1 MKRIEFETAQHL
13 CGLVARFFDNIA
25 EASIEYGEEIQ
36 PTRGDFLTLCRD
48 FTFDLGELEGAEEVA
63 ERVSNL
69 AKAILKMAE

>member
-13 CGLVARFFDNIA
+13 CSLVARFFDNIA
-25 EASIEYGEEIQ
+25 ESSPEYGEDFVVS
-36 PTRGDFLTLCRD
+36 RGAFVKMCKD
-48 FTFDLGELEGAEEVA
+48 FTFDQGELEGAEEVA